1 MQKGKKQSEM
11 KILKNPLIVTCTVD
25 KEMFEYVKVNYFYR
39 YYGKLNNAE
48 IMRKCFEYV
57 VEMEEAD
64 KNLAR
69 EKEARMFRF

>member
-1 MQKGKKQSEM
+1 
-11 KILKNPLIVTCTVD
+11 
-25 KEMFEYVKVNYFYR
+25 MFEYVKVSYFYR

-64 KNLAR
+64 KNLER
-69 EKEARMFRF
+69 EKEARMFRL